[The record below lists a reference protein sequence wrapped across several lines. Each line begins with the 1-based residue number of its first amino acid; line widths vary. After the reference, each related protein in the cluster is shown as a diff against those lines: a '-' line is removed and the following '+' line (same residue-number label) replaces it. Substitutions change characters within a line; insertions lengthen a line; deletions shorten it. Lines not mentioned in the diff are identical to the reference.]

1 MSSLYK
7 YKTSFASQIQSGNSD
22 NLKQSLASASLDELK
37 QIAPRNIDF
46 DQNIDLLGVAFNA
59 AVVNMFNKNHDGIS
73 TDTALAVSPF
83 FKHKPTNIEHNKEKI
98 VGHVVD
104 YGFSS
109 FNDNKIL
116 AEEDINEDDLELFNI
131 ALSAVIYKTIDESF
145 ASLVERSTNPND
157 SLFNSI
163 SASWEIGFND
173 YIIAIGSKNLKEA
186 ELVVEEKQIKELSDY
201 LKAFGGEGRMKD
213 GTEIYRL
220 VAGDV
225 YPLGIG
231 FTTNPA
237 ANVEGLIKLDNK
249 KKDHEDQRE
258 AQAETEKIEIDLE
271 KFLKK
276 IIKSKKKL
284 SHNEKE
290 DVILNKADFNSHTQK
305 METKEFINEIKE
317 TIKASASDKFSE
329 EAVANVLKVVTDA
342 IKERS
347 DSYVL
352 EKAEIEKQK
361 EEAEAAKA
369 ESEAK
374 TAELES
380 ALAET
385 SEKLSALEA
394 EIKEAK
400 DLQLFNDRMQSL
412 DDSYELNDADRKI
425 IASEI
430 ESLDDTEESFASYM
444 EKVEV
449 IFSHKN
455 KEFIKEQEEKFNQR
469 VEEELLKRAQASES
483 KTEDA
488 EEKVENSS
496 SDEIEEALES
506 IEASED
512 ISSNNGESIEKEIS
526 LKDKFKNA
534 FSKES
539 ITIKY

>member
-7 YKTSFASQIQSGNSD
+7 YKTSFASQIQSENSD

-73 TDTALAVSPF
+73 TDTALAVSSF

-116 AEEDINEDDLELFNI
+116 AEEDIDEDDLELFNI

-249 KKDHEDQRE
+249 KKDHKDQQE
-258 AQAETEKIEIDLE
+258 TQAETEKIEIDLE

-412 DDSYELNDADRKI
+412 DDSYDLNDADRKI

-455 KEFIKEQEEKFNQR
+455 KEFIKEQEDKFNQR